1 MYNYIPFLRKIY
13 HKINIY
19 IYYYIYRYRAC
30 VRT

>member
-19 IYYYIYRYRAC
+19 IYYYIYRAC